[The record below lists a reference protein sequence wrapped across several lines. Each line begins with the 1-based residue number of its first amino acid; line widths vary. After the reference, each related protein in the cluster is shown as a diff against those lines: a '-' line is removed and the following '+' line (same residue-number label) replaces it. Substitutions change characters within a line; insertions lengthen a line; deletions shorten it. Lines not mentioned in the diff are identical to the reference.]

1 MAEVTQELMYE
12 LFKRLH
18 AEIASVKD
26 GQREIQAEMNAFRG
40 SSVAVHQDLL
50 NIHTTL
56 IGHEQRLDRIE
67 NRLELRELA
76 EAAQTRYEPHP

>member
-18 AEIASVKD
+18 AEIAAVKD

-40 SSVAVHQDLL
+40 SLVAVHQDLL

-56 IGHEQRLDRIE
+56 IRHEQRLDRIE

-76 EAAQTRYEPHP
+76 EAAQTKYEPHP